1 MNSKEYCTE
10 ALESKCVH
18 TRYRLDVFIQLIQL
32 AKPSPVRPPGFG
44 GGKAIRPLLSSPA
57 PLQLRQLTIRA

>member
-1 MNSKEYCTE
+1 MIQEVGYMNSKEYCTE

-32 AKPSPVRPPGFG
+32 AKPSPALLFPYR
-44 GGKAIRPLLSSPA
+44 IRQIFADVGRRLTHA
-57 PLQLRQLTIRA
+57 PW